1 MAADRPYR
9 PAFLAG
15 LLVVAALSLAACGKA
30 GGADGPPERGDQAV
44 ARVDGKPVWKSDV
57 AREAVAQGLIG
68 DGEALDVHS
77 ELFHRVLDEVVDQR
91 LLASEAM
98 RRGLDKSPAA
108 LRRLAAARER
118 ILGDMVVE
126 GAVNSAVN
134 ETAIEALYQEQVKL
148 NRGGDEF
155 RARQIVTPDQAAAQA
170 IRKQIGAGASFDKL
184 AAEHSTDAQT
194 RSSGGDLGYFTPD
207 VMPAAYGKVLSG
219 ARPGELLGPFQSDSG
234 WVLLKVEDRRKQAPP
249 TLDAS
254 RPQIVRFLTYA
265 QVGDLLK
272 TLRGKGRVQLLT
284 GPAAAGQ
291 TPAPAA
297 STAKANDGLK
307 GSQ

>member
-1 MAADRPYR
+1 M
-9 PAFLAG
+9 
-15 LLVVAALSLAACGKA
+15 VVAASVSACAPAADSSKGQA
-30 GGADGPPERGDQAV
+30 GDVAV
-44 ARVDGKPVWKSDV
+44 AKIDGKPVWKSDV

-68 DGEALDVHS
+68 EGEALDVNS
-77 ELFHRVLDEVVDQR
+77 ELFQRVLDEVVDQK
-91 LLASEAM
+91 LLAAEAA

-108 LRRLAAARER
+108 QRRLAAARER

-126 GAVNSAVN
+126 GAVQGAVN
-134 ETAIEALYQEQVKL
+134 ETAIQTLYQEQVKL

-155 RARQIVTPDQAAAQA
+155 RARQIVTPDQVSAEA

-184 AAEHSTDAQT
+184 AAEHSTDAET

-207 VMPAAYGKVLSG
+207 VMPAAYGKVLAG
-219 ARPGELLGPFQSDSG
+219 AKAGQLLGPFQSDSG

-291 TPAPAA
+291 TAAPSASPGKDAA
-297 STAKANDGLK
+297 GLK

>member
-1 MAADRPYR
+1 MGIRIKTVLALGLVATAAAACAPAADSGKTQ
-9 PAFLAG
+9 AG
-15 LLVVAALSLAACGKA
+15 
-30 GGADGPPERGDQAV
+30 DMAV
-44 ARVDGKPVWKSDV
+44 AKIDGKPVWKSDV

-68 DGEALDVHS
+68 DGETLDVNS
-77 ELFHRVLDEVVDQR
+77 ELFQRVLDEVVDQK
-91 LLASEAM
+91 LLAAEAA

-108 LRRLAAARER
+108 QRRLAAARER

-155 RARQIVTPDQAAAQA
+155 HARQIVTPDQASAEA
-170 IRKQIGAGASFDKL
+170 IRKQLGAGGSFDKL
-184 AAEHSTDAQT
+184 AAEHSTDAET

-219 ARPGELLGPFQSDSG
+219 ARTGQLLGPFQSDAG
-234 WVLLKVEDRRKQAPP
+234 WVLLQVEDRRKQAPP

-272 TLRGKGRVQLLT
+272 TLRGAGRVQLLT
-284 GPAAAGQ
+284 GPAAASQ
-291 TPAPAA
+291 TAAP
-297 STAKANDGLK
+297 SSSQANAGLGLK

>member
-1 MAADRPYR
+1 MMGLRVKTIVAVALFG
-9 PAFLAG
+9 AGLAG
-15 LLVVAALSLAACGKA
+15 CAPGGGASGKA
-30 GGADGPPERGDQAV
+30 QAGDVAV
-44 ARVDGKPVWKSDV
+44 ARIDGKPVWKSDV
-57 AREAVAQGLIG
+57 SREAVAQGLIG
-68 DGEALDVHS
+68 EGEALDVNS
-77 ELFHRVLDEVVDQR
+77 ELFQRVLDEVVDQK
-91 LLASEAM
+91 LLATEAI

-108 LRRLAAARER
+108 QRRLAAARER

-134 ETAIEALYQEQVKL
+134 ETAIAALYQEQVKL

-155 RARQIVTPDQAAAQA
+155 RARQIVTPDEASATA
-170 IRKQIGAGASFDKL
+170 IRKQIGAGGSFDKL
-184 AAEHSTDAQT
+184 AAEHSIDAET

-207 VMPAAYGKVLSG
+207 VMPGAYGKVLSG
-219 ARPGELLGPFQSDSG
+219 AKAGEVLGPFQSDAG

-284 GPAAAGQ
+284 GPPPAGQ
-291 TPAPAA
+291 TAAPAA
-297 STAKANDGLK
+297 APAKANDGLK
-307 GSQ
+307 GLQ

>member
-1 MAADRPYR
+1 MGIRIKASFALALVAA
-9 PAFLAG
+9 G
-15 LLVVAALSLAACGKA
+15 VVACAPAGDSGK
-30 GGADGPPERGDQAV
+30 PQPGDVAV
-44 ARVDGKPVWKSDV
+44 ARIDGKPVWKSDV

-68 DGEALDVHS
+68 EGEPLDVNS
-77 ELFHRVLDEVVDQR
+77 ELFQRVLDEVVDQK
-91 LLASEAM
+91 LPASEAS
-98 RRGLDKSPAA
+98 RRGLEKSAA
-108 LRRLAAARER
+108 PQRRLASARER

-134 ETAIEALYQEQVKL
+134 ETAIQALYQEQVKL

-155 RARQIVTPDQAAAQA
+155 RARQIVTPDQASAEA

-184 AAEHSTDAQT
+184 AAEHSTDAES

-207 VMPAAYGKVLSG
+207 VMPAAYGRVLSG
-219 ARPGELLGPFQSDSG
+219 AKPGQLLGPFQSDAG
-234 WVLLKVEDRRKQAPP
+234 WVLLQVEDRRKQAPP

-272 TLRGKGRVQLLT
+272 ALRGKGRVQLLT
-284 GPAAAGQ
+284 GPSAAGQ
-291 TPAPAA
+291 TAAP
-297 STAKANDGLK
+297 SSPPVKANDGLK

>member
-1 MAADRPYR
+1 MGVPIRPLFALALAAT
-9 PAFLAG
+9 
-15 LLVVAALSLAACGKA
+15 LAACAPSGDSGK
-30 GGADGPPERGDQAV
+30 PQPGDVAV
-44 ARVDGKPVWKSDV
+44 AKVDGKPVWKSDV

-68 DGEALDVHS
+68 EGEALDIKS
-77 ELFHRVLDEVVDQR
+77 ELFQRVLDEVVDQK
-91 LLASEAM
+91 LLSAEAI

-108 LRRLAAARER
+108 QRRLAAARER

-134 ETAIEALYQEQVKL
+134 EQAIETLYQEQVKL

-155 RARQIVTPDQAAAQA
+155 RARQIVTPDQASAEA
-170 IRKQIGAGASFDKL
+170 IRKQIGAGGSFEKL
-184 AAEHSTDAQT
+184 AAERSIDAET

-207 VMPAAYGKVLSG
+207 VMPGAYGKVLSG
-219 ARPGELLGPFQSDSG
+219 AKPGQVLGPFQSDAG

-284 GPAAAGQ
+284 GPAPAGQ
-291 TPAPAA
+291 TAAPSAAPA
-297 STAKANDGLK
+297 KALDGLK
-307 GSQ
+307 GTQ

>member
-1 MAADRPYR
+1 MGIRIRSSFA
-9 PAFLAG
+9 LA
-15 LLVVAALSLAACGKA
+15 LVAAGAVACAPAVDSGKA
-30 GGADGPPERGDQAV
+30 QPGDVAV
-44 ARVDGKPVWKSDV
+44 ARIDGKPVWKSDV

-68 DGEALDVHS
+68 EGEALDVNS
-77 ELFHRVLDEVVDQR
+77 ELFQRVLDEVVDQK
-91 LLASEAM
+91 LLAAEAI
-98 RRGLDKSPAA
+98 RRGLDKSAA
-108 LRRLAAARER
+108 AQRRLAAARER

-134 ETAIEALYQEQVKL
+134 ETAVQALYQEQVKL

-155 RARQIVTPDQAAAQA
+155 RARQIVTPDQASAEA

-184 AAEHSTDAQT
+184 AAEHSMDAET

-219 ARPGELLGPFQSDSG
+219 AKPGQLLGPFQSDAG

-249 TLDAS
+249 ALDAS

-272 TLRGKGRVQLLT
+272 ALRGKGRVELLT
-284 GPAAAGQ
+284 RPPPAGQ
-291 TPAPAA
+291 TPAPSSAPV
-297 STAKANDGLK
+297 KANDGLK

>member
-1 MAADRPYR
+1 MGIRVKTALTLALVAGAVTACAPAADS
-9 PAFLAG
+9 AKAQAG
-15 LLVVAALSLAACGKA
+15 
-30 GGADGPPERGDQAV
+30 DMAV
-44 ARVDGKPVWKSDV
+44 ARIDGKPVWKSDV

-68 DGEALDVHS
+68 EGETLDVNS
-77 ELFHRVLDEVVDQR
+77 ELFQRVLDEVVDQK
-91 LLASEAM
+91 LLAAEAI
-98 RRGLDKSPAA
+98 RRGLDKSAA
-108 LRRLAAARER
+108 AQRRLAAARER

-134 ETAIEALYQEQVKL
+134 ETAIGALYQEQVKL

-155 RARQIVTPDQAAAQA
+155 RARQIVTPDQASAEA
-170 IRKQIGAGASFDKL
+170 IRKQLGAGGSFDKL
-184 AAEHSTDAQT
+184 AAERSIDAET

-207 VMPAAYGKVLSG
+207 VMPVAYGKVLSG
-219 ARPGELLGPFQSDSG
+219 AKPGQVLGPFQSDAG

-284 GPAAAGQ
+284 GPAPAGQ
-291 TPAPAA
+291 TAAPSSSPAPA
-297 STAKANDGLK
+297 TLGLK
-307 GSQ
+307 GTQ

>member
-1 MAADRPYR
+1 MGIRTR
-9 PAFLAG
+9 SSLVLA
-15 LLVVAALSLAACGKA
+15 LVATVLAACAPSGDSGKPQP
-30 GGADGPPERGDQAV
+30 GEVAV
-44 ARVDGKPVWKSDV
+44 AKIDGKPVWKSDV

-68 DGEALDVHS
+68 EGETLDVNS
-77 ELFHRVLDEVVDQR
+77 ELFQRVLDEVIDQK
-91 LLASEAM
+91 LLAAEAI
-98 RRGLDKSPAA
+98 RRGLDKSAA
-108 LRRLAAARER
+108 AQRRLAAARER

-126 GAVNSAVN
+126 RAVNSAVN
-134 ETAIEALYQEQVKL
+134 ETAIQALYQEQVKL

-155 RARQIVTPDQAAAQA
+155 RARQIVTPDQASAEA
-170 IRKQIGAGASFDKL
+170 IRKQVGAGASFDKL
-184 AAEHSTDAQT
+184 AAEHSTDPET

-219 ARPGELLGPFQSDSG
+219 ARPGQLLGPFQSDAG
-234 WVLLKVEDRRKQAPP
+234 WVILKVEDRRKQAPP

-272 TLRGKGRVQLLT
+272 ALRGKGRVELLT

-291 TPAPAA
+291 TAAPSSAP
-297 STAKANDGLK
+297 AKANDGLK

>member
-1 MAADRPYR
+1 MGIPIKTVSALALIAAGLMACAPAAD
-9 PAFLAG
+9 
-15 LLVVAALSLAACGKA
+15 SGK
-30 GGADGPPERGDQAV
+30 GQPGDVAV
-44 ARVDGKPVWKSDV
+44 AKIDGKPVWKSDV

-68 DGEALDVHS
+68 EGETLDVNS
-77 ELFHRVLDEVVDQR
+77 ELFQRVLDEVVDQK
-91 LLASEAM
+91 LLASEAI

-108 LRRLAAARER
+108 QRRLASARER

-126 GAVNSAVN
+126 GAVSSAVN

-148 NRGGDEF
+148 NRGGEEF
-155 RARQIVTPDQAAAQA
+155 RARQIVTPDQASAEA
-170 IRKQIGAGASFDKL
+170 IRKQIGAGGSFDKL
-184 AAEHSTDAQT
+184 AAEHSIDAET

-207 VMPAAYGKVLSG
+207 VMPAAYGKVLTG
-219 ARPGELLGPFQSDSG
+219 AKPGQLLGPFQSDSG

-272 TLRGKGRVQLLT
+272 ALRGKGRVQLLT
-284 GPAAAGQ
+284 GPAPAGQ
-291 TPAPAA
+291 TAAPSAA
-297 STAKANDGLK
+297 TAEATGSLK
-307 GSQ
+307 GTQ

>member
-1 MAADRPYR
+1 MGIRIKTA
-9 PAFLAG
+9 LA
-15 LLVVAALSLAACGKA
+15 LALVTVAIGATGLAACAPAADSTKA
-30 GGADGPPERGDQAV
+30 QAGDTAV
-44 ARVDGKPVWKSDV
+44 ARIDGKPVWKSDV

-68 DGEALDVHS
+68 EGESLDVNS
-77 ELFHRVLDEVVDQR
+77 ELFQRVLDEVIDQK
-91 LLASEAM
+91 LLASEAI
-98 RRGLDKSPAA
+98 RRGLDRSPAA
-108 LRRLAAARER
+108 QRRLASARER

-134 ETAIEALYQEQVKL
+134 ETAIGALYQEQVKL

-155 RARQIVTPDQAAAQA
+155 RARQIVTPDQASADA
-170 IRKQIGAGASFDKL
+170 IRKQLGAGGSFDKL
-184 AAEHSTDAQT
+184 AAERSIDAET

-219 ARPGELLGPFQSDSG
+219 AKPGQLLGPFQSDAG

-284 GPAAAGQ
+284 GPAPAGQ
-291 TPAPAA
+291 TAAPSSSPAPA
-297 STAKANDGLK
+297 TLGLK
-307 GSQ
+307 GTQ

>member
-1 MAADRPYR
+1 MGIRVKMALTLAPILVAIGAVAVTACAPAADP
-9 PAFLAG
+9 
-15 LLVVAALSLAACGKA
+15 GKA
-30 GGADGPPERGDQAV
+30 QAGDMAV
-44 ARVDGKPVWKSDV
+44 ARIDGKPVWKSDV

-68 DGEALDVHS
+68 EGESLDVNS
-77 ELFHRVLDEVVDQR
+77 ELFQRVLDEVVDQK
-91 LLASEAM
+91 LLAAEAI

-108 LRRLAAARER
+108 QRRLASARER

-134 ETAIEALYQEQVKL
+134 ETAIGALYQEQVKL

-155 RARQIVTPDQAAAQA
+155 RARQIVTPDQASAEA
-170 IRKQIGAGASFDKL
+170 IRKQIGAGGSFDKL
-184 AAEHSTDAQT
+184 AAERSIDAET

-207 VMPAAYGKVLSG
+207 VMPAAYGKVLS
-219 ARPGELLGPFQSDSG
+219 AAKPGQVLGPFQSDAG
-234 WVLLKVEDRRKQAPP
+234 WVILKVEDRRKQAPP

-284 GPAAAGQ
+284 GPASAGQ
-291 TPAPAA
+291 TAAPSSSPAPA
-297 STAKANDGLK
+297 TLGLK
-307 GSQ
+307 GTQ

>member
-1 MAADRPYR
+1 MGIRIKAALLL
-9 PAFLAG
+9 AFI
-15 LLVVAALSLAACGKA
+15 AALSACAPPGESGKPQA
-30 GGADGPPERGDQAV
+30 GDVPV
-44 ARVDGKPVWKSDV
+44 ARIDGKPVWKSDV

-68 DGEALDVHS
+68 EGETLDVNS
-77 ELFHRVLDEVVDQR
+77 ELFQRVLDEVVDQK
-91 LLASEAM
+91 LLAAEAI

-108 LRRLAAARER
+108 RRRLDAARER

-148 NRGGDEF
+148 NRGGDEY
-155 RARQIVTPDQAAAQA
+155 RARQIVTPDQASAEA
-170 IRKQIGAGASFDKL
+170 IRKQLSSGASFEKL
-184 AAEHSTDAQT
+184 AADHSIDAET

-219 ARPGELLGPFQSDSG
+219 ARPGQLLGPFQSDSG
-234 WVLLKVEDRRKQAPP
+234 WVLLQVEDRRRQAPP

-272 TLRGKGRVQLLT
+272 SLRGKGRVQLLT
-284 GPAAAGQ
+284 GAAPTGQ
-291 TPAPAA
+291 TPASSTPAPP
-297 STAKANDGLK
+297 SGDGLK
-307 GSQ
+307 GEQ

>member
-1 MAADRPYR
+1 MGIRVTS
-9 PAFLAG
+9 AFALA
-15 LLVVAALSLAACGKA
+15 LVAAALTACAPSGDSGKPQA
-30 GGADGPPERGDQAV
+30 GDLAV
-44 ARVDGKPVWKSDV
+44 ARIDGKPVWKSDV
-57 AREAVAQGLIG
+57 SREAVAQGLIG
-68 DGEALDVHS
+68 EGETLDVNS
-77 ELFHRVLDEVVDQR
+77 ELFQRVLDEVVDQK
-91 LLASEAM
+91 LLAAEAI
-98 RRGLDKSPAA
+98 RRKLDKTPAA
-108 LRRLAAARER
+108 QRRLAAARER

-155 RARQIVTPDQAAAQA
+155 RARQIVTADQISAEA

-184 AAEHSTDAQT
+184 AAEHSIDAET
-194 RSSGGDLGYFTPD
+194 KSSGGDLGYFTPD

-219 ARPGELLGPFQSDSG
+219 AKPGALLGPFQSDEG
-234 WVLLKVEDRRKQAPP
+234 WVLLKVEDRRKQPPP

-272 TLRGKGRVQLLT
+272 ALRGKGRVQLLT
-284 GPAAAGQ
+284 GSAEAGQ
-291 TPAPAA
+291 TAAP
-297 STAKANDGLK
+297 SSSPAKAIDGLK
-307 GSQ
+307 GPE

>member
-1 MAADRPYR
+1 MGLQGRTALALALCMAATACARSGDSSKPQPGDVSVAKIDGRPI
-9 PAFLAG
+9 
-15 LLVVAALSLAACGKA
+15 
-30 GGADGPPERGDQAV
+30 
-44 ARVDGKPVWKSDV
+44 WKSDV
-57 AREAVAQGLIG
+57 SREAVAQGLIG
-68 DGEALDVHS
+68 EGEALDVSS
-77 ELFHRVLDEVVDQR
+77 ELFQRVLDEVIDQK

-108 LRRLAAARER
+108 ERRLAAARER

-126 GAVNSAVN
+126 KAVDSAVN
-134 ETAIEALYQEQVKL
+134 ETAIRALYQEQMNL
-148 NRGGDEF
+148 NKRGDEY
-155 RARQIVTPDQAAAQA
+155 RARQIVTPDPASAEA
-170 IRKQIGAGASFDKL
+170 IRKQLSSGGSFQKL
-184 AAEHSTDAQT
+184 AADHSIDAET

-219 ARPGELLGPFQSDSG
+219 AKPGQLLGPFQSDEG

-272 TLRGKGRVQLLT
+272 QLRGKGRVELLT
-284 GPAAAGQ
+284 GPAPAVQ
-291 TPAPAA
+291 TLAPSSSPDPA
-297 STAKANDGLK
+297 TLGLK
-307 GSQ
+307 GPQ